1 MAHLAG
7 FGCYLP
13 LRELTNG
20 ELAAEFAIDPQ
31 WIVDACGIHT
41 RRIAAPDETVAAMAA
56 QAAAQ
61 ALATAGITARDLG
74 GIIVGSG
81 TPNRQFPGV
90 SASLQKL
97 LDAPG
102 IPAFDVHLASVGGLF
117 ALAIA
122 REMCERYGPM
132 LVVAAEC
139 MSDIMS
145 RAPRV
150 KETAIL
156 FGDGAGALVV
166 KPGAG
171 AIELVDIRIQSDA
184 TYADDLSLAYGETLH
199 MNGRTVILQAH
210 RKLTESVSALL
221 QRNNLTVPDVGL
233 WLFHQA
239 NLNLLGSVGKSLKIP
254 PERVF
259 INVDRYGNTSSAS
272 ILIATAEA
280 HQQGRLQPGHAVMS
294 GFGAGMSWGAALLK
308 IS

>member
-13 LRELTNG
+13 ARELTND

-31 WIVDACGIHT
+31 WIVDACGIRT
-41 RRIAAPDETVAAMAA
+41 RRVAAPGETAAGMAA
-56 QAAAQ
+56 QAATR
-61 ALATAGITARDLG
+61 ALESAGIAARDLG

-81 TPNRQFPGV
+81 TPDRQFPGV
-90 SASLQKL
+90 SAALQKL
-97 LDAPG
+97 LDANG

-132 LVVAAEC
+132 LVVASER
-139 MSDIMS
+139 MSDIIA

-171 AIELVDIRIQSDA
+171 PVELVDIRIQSDSA
-184 TYADDLSLAYGETLH
+184 FADDLSLAFGETLR

-210 RKLTESVSALL
+210 RKLTESVNALL
-221 QRNNLTVPDVGL
+221 QRNGVGVADVGL

-239 NLNLLGSVGKSLKIP
+239 NLVLLKQIGKSLKIP

-259 INVDRYGNTSSAS
+259 VNGDRYGNTSAAS
-272 ILIATAEA
+272 LLIAAAEA
-280 HQQGRLQPGHAVMS
+280 HQQGRLQSGHAVMS
-294 GFGAGMSWGAALLK
+294 AFGAGMSWGAALLA
-308 IS
+308 IQ